1 MQRRDL
7 LLRSTG
13 LTVLSLTTYD
23 VRPAAAEESVEDSP
37 LSLFEINQARPLD
50 SLEAAQIKELQSA
63 LNRLGYQSG
72 PVDGLVGTMTMTAW
86 SEFKDDIFQS
96 DSELV
101 GPGSLVILKDK
112 LDEIGA
118 GKIHDFSTKAGTI
131 EAIKYECNSLGIGL
145 KTQIAYVLA
154 TVEHET
160 ARTFQPVREAFWLT
174 EEQRRTNP
182 IIRRY
187 YPYYGRGYVQLT
199 WEFNYKKYS
208 RVLGVDLVNNPDLA
222 MNPNIALFILVHG
235 FKTGVFT
242 GRKITDYINEAQTDF
257 VRARRC
263 INGSDKHLR
272 SLPWLR
278 DIWPLCRQVQ
288 I

>member
-1 MQRRDL
+1 MNRRDL
-7 LLRSTG
+7 LLQSAG
-13 LTVLSLTTYD
+13 LAVLSLAAFD
-23 VRPAAAEESVEDSP
+23 VRPALAQVSTEDHSV
-37 LSLFEINQARPLD
+37 SLFEINEARPLD
-50 SLEAAQIKELQSA
+50 NLSADQIKELQSA

-96 DSELV
+96 DSDLV
-101 GPGSLVILKDK
+101 GPGSLGILKEK
-112 LDEIGA
+112 LDAIGE

-131 EAIKYECNSLGIGL
+131 EAIKYECTSVGIGL

-199 WEFNYKKYS
+199 WKANYQKYS
-208 RVLGVDLVNNPDLA
+208 TILGVDLVNNADLA
-222 MNPNIALFILVHG
+222 MDPNVALFVLVHG
-235 FKTGVFT
+235 FKTGTFT
-242 GRKITDYINEAQTDF
+242 GRKITDYINESKTDF

-263 INGSDKHLR
+263 INGHDKQFEIAALAER
-272 SLPWLR
+272 YLASL
-278 DIWPLCRQVQ
+278 
-288 I
+288 